1 MSPPDSPARR
11 MARLARLRPS
21 AAELAR
27 LERDLAAI
35 LEFFAQLADAP
46 ADAAAPLAH
55 PLELEQRL
63 RADAADEPDRRADY
77 QALAP
82 RVRGG
87 LYRVPAVLD
96 AE

>member
-1 MSPPDSPARR
+1 MTPADSPARR

-21 AAELAR
+21 AAELER

-35 LEFFAQLADAP
+35 LEFFAQLACAP
-46 ADAAAPLAH
+46 VDAAAPLAH

-63 RADAADEPDRRADY
+63 RADVPDEPDRRADH

-82 RVRGG
+82 RARDG

>member
-1 MSPPDSPARR
+1 MQ
-11 MARLARLRPS
+11 
-21 AAELAR
+21 
-27 LERDLAAI
+27 AI
-35 LEFFAQLADAP
+35 LEFFAQLGAAPVDAV
-46 ADAAAPLAH
+46 APLAH

-63 RADAADEPDRRADY
+63 RADAADEPDRRADH

-82 RVRGG
+82 RVRDG